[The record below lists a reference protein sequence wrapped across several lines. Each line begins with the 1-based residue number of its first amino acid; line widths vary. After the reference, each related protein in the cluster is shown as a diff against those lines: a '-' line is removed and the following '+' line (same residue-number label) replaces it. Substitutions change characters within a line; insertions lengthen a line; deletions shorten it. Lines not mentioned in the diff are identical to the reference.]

1 MNSNIAKRSPKRSP
15 KHAKKGK
22 KSAKHA
28 KKSAKH
34 SAKHA
39 KKGKKS
45 SKRSSKRSPK
55 HKLSEYNIHSV
66 MKLFYDMT
74 LKNLVDANKAVLEVD
89 KDTNTLAGKASMN
102 ELLSMPW
109 MFNVK
114 PLVNQLWASVPEP
127 YNFVIVFA
135 QVKDKE
141 IQKTLSIYNGSA
153 YILKNQNLNV
163 LVK

>member
-1 MNSNIAKRSPKRSP
+1 
-15 KHAKKGK
+15 
-22 KSAKHA
+22 
-28 KKSAKH
+28 
-34 SAKHA
+34 
-39 KKGKKS
+39 
-45 SKRSSKRSPK
+45 
-55 HKLSEYNIHSV
+55 LSEYNIHSV

-74 LKNLVDANKAVLEVD
+74 LKNLVDTNKAVLEVD